1 MVLQTAIWDFDGTL
15 ADTYTGILKSLQQT
29 FYDFDYPQPDMQEVY
44 RFIKLHSVKSY
55 LQKLELSPDFDEVYQ
70 HFQNIDHQNQTHIQL
85 VAGAAQT
92 LQAIVAQGGHNF
104 LWTHRDDLA
113 IKLLAKQQVQSY
125 FTQII
130 TSTSVFARK
139 PDPAALNYLVKK
151 YNLNRADT
159 AMIGDR
165 SLDVQAGQNAQL
177 MTIYFDVDQ
186 LHDAPNADYVV
197 QDLTQIIPL
206 FTH

>member
-29 FYDFDYPQPDMQEVY
+29 FRDFDYPQPDMRQVY

-55 LQKLELSPDFDEVYQ
+55 LQKLSISPNFDKVYK
-70 HFQNIDHQNQTHIQL
+70 HFQNIDYQNQIHIQL

-92 LQAIVAQGGHNF
+92 LKSIVTQGGNNF

-113 IKLLAKQQVQSY
+113 IKLLANKQIKSY

-130 TSTSVFARK
+130 TSKSSFARK
-139 PDPAALNYLVKK
+139 PDPSALNYLVQN
-151 YNLNRADT
+151 YNLNRLAT

-177 MTIYFDVDQ
+177 TTIYFDIDR
-186 LHDAPNADYVV
+186 LHDDKNADYVV
-197 QDLTQIIPL
+197 QNLTQIIPL
-206 FTH
+206 FVH